1 MKVIPD
7 LIGDLNKT
15 ERTKPI
21 RSEATKRG
29 NVNYCICMNA
39 PAICT
44 DYIYIEIRDNIHN
57 MQVLKFGGTS
67 VANAENMS
75 KVVDIVTKAV
85 DRDRTILV
93 LSAISG
99 CTDALI
105 KIGTLASERDESYK
119 TLIDGLQ
126 TRHHDIIKAFL
137 PVEKQEDSIEV
148 CDSLFDSLRSIAQG
162 VYLLG
167 ELSPASLDAIQSF
180 GELWST
186 KIMATKLASIGIA
199 TKWVDSRQIVRTVAK
214 GDKNVTDVQKTY
226 SRVNEMVEDNN
237 VTQLFI
243 LPGFIAS
250 DRLGR
255 TTTLGRG
262 GSDYTASLLAV
273 GCKARIL
280 EIWTDVPG
288 MMTSNPKVVPTAR
301 TISNISYKA
310 ALELSHFGAKVI
322 YPPTIQPVVAEGI
335 PIYIKDT
342 FHPEAAGTLIEKH
355 PPRSKDKLIGISN
368 SDNIALLSLEGSG
381 MVGIPGFS
389 SRLFET
395 LSQNDINII
404 LITQASSVHTMCIA
418 VSEKDA
424 EKAREAADRCF
435 AYEISLGKLN
445 PLKVEKGYSIV
456 CLVGDDVLNQ
466 TGATGRMLAALG
478 RNSIPVRATAQGSSE
493 RNISAIIASE
503 DAEAAIRTIHNE
515 FFDRRSGKEIHL
527 FIAGYGTV
535 GKALVDIIAKNREK
549 IEKRTGRRLHVCG
562 LSNSRRFILDKN
574 GLSLDNIKDR
584 LAAGESSAD
593 EAYFTRLATLSL
605 ENSVFVDC
613 TASADIAFKYMN
625 LFKKGYS
632 VVACNKITFSLPY
645 VRYAAL
651 KEAAIEIGATLR
663 YETTVGAALPILE
676 SISRSVHSGDEILR
690 IEAVL
695 SGTLNYIFSNYAGG
709 EGGTFAEVVKKAQD
723 AGYTEPD
730 PRLDLSGRDVLRKLL
745 ILSREAGI
753 PLDEKDVEQTPI
765 LGPEFFEGDVE
776 EFYRKLAENEETF
789 AARYREAA
797 DKGLRQRFVAT
808 LVKDED
814 APLGYRACIGLEA
827 VAPEHPLFS
836 LSGTDNC
843 AIIRTDF
850 YPSPLVVQG
859 AGAGAYQTASGVLN
873 DIIV

>member
-1 MKVIPD
+1 
-7 LIGDLNKT
+7 
-15 ERTKPI
+15 
-21 RSEATKRG
+21 
-29 NVNYCICMNA
+29 
-39 PAICT
+39 
-44 DYIYIEIRDNIHN
+44 

-67 VANAENMS
+67 VANAEAIQ
-75 KVVDIVTKAV
+75 KVVEIVSGSV

-93 LSAISG
+93 VSAIRG
-99 CTDALI
+99 CTDSLI
-105 KIGTLASERDESYK
+105 HIGNLASQRDESYIEI
-119 TLIDGLQ
+119 IDDLQ
-126 TRHHDIIKAFL
+126 DKHHQIIRELL
-137 PVEKQEDSIEV
+137 PREKHDEACRT
-148 CDSLFDSLRSIAQG
+148 CDELFDSLRSIAQG

-167 ELSPASLDAIQSF
+167 ELSPTSLDAIQGF
-180 GELWST
+180 GELWSS
-186 KIMATKLASIGIA
+186 KIIATKLASVGIA
-199 TKWVDSRQIVRTVAK
+199 TKWVDSRKIIRTVSK
-214 GDKNVTDVQKTY
+214 GETNAVDIQKTY
-226 SRVNEMVEDNN
+226 SRVNEMIGNN
-237 VTQLFI
+237 PITQLFVM
-243 LPGFIAS
+243 PGFIAS
-250 DRLGR
+250 DKQGR

-262 GSDYTASLLAV
+262 GSDYSASLMAV
-273 GCKARIL
+273 GCKARAL

-322 YPPTIQPVVAEGI
+322 YPPTIQPVVTEGI
-335 PIYIKDT
+335 PIYVKNT
-342 FHPEAAGTLIEKH
+342 FEPQAHGTLIEKN
-355 PPRSKDKLIGISN
+355 PPRSKDAVIGISN

-445 PLKVEKGYSIV
+445 PLKVEKGFSIV

-466 TGATGRMLAALG
+466 SGATGRMLAALG
-478 RNSIPVRATAQGSSE
+478 SNSIQVRATAQGSSE
-493 RNISAIIASE
+493 KNISVIISSSDT
-503 DAEAAIRTIHNE
+503 DAALRTIHNE
-515 FFDRRSGKEIHL
+515 FFDRRSGKDIHL
-527 FIAGYGTV
+527 FIAGYGVV
-535 GKALVDIIAKNREK
+535 GKALVDIISKNREK

-562 LSNSRRFILDKN
+562 LSNSRRFILNKN
-574 GLSLDNIKDR
+574 GLSLENIAEQ
-584 LAAGESSAD
+584 LADGHSSAD
-593 EAYFTRLATLSL
+593 EAYFNKLATLTL

-625 LFKKGYS
+625 LFKRGYS

-645 VRYAAL
+645 KQYAAV

-695 SGTLNYIFSNYAGG
+695 SCTLNYIFSNYAGG
-709 EGGTFAEVVKKAQD
+709 NGGTFAEVVKRAQD

-745 ILSREAGI
+745 ILSREAGVGI
-753 PLDEKDVEQTPI
+753 DEKDVEISSI
-765 LGPEFFEGDVE
+765 LPDEFFEGDVNA
-776 EFYRKLAENEETF
+776 FYAKLAENEAMF
-789 AARYREAA
+789 AERYHEAA
-797 DKGLRQRFVAT
+797 SKGLRQRFVAS
-808 LVKDED
+808 LVKDSES
-814 APLGYRACIGLEA
+814 PYGYKAKIGLESIDA
-827 VAPEHPLFS
+827 SHPLYN
-836 LSGTDNC
+836 LCGTDN
-843 AIIRTDF
+843 AALIQTDF

-873 DIIV
+873 DIIM

>member
-1 MKVIPD
+1 
-7 LIGDLNKT
+7 
-15 ERTKPI
+15 
-21 RSEATKRG
+21 
-29 NVNYCICMNA
+29 
-39 PAICT
+39 
-44 DYIYIEIRDNIHN
+44 

-67 VANAENMS
+67 VANAEAIQQ
-75 KVVDIVTKAV
+75 VVEIVSRSV

-93 LSAISG
+93 VSAIRG

-105 KIGTLASERDESYK
+105 RIGNLASQRDEAYK
-119 TLIDGLQ
+119 EVIDSLQ
-126 TRHHDIIKAFL
+126 KQHHQIIKEVL
-137 PVEKQEDSIEV
+137 PVEKQEESRET
-148 CDSLFDSLRSIAQG
+148 CDSLFNSLRSIAQG
-162 VYLLG
+162 VFLLG
-167 ELSPASLDAIQSF
+167 ELSPTSLDAIQGF
-180 GELWST
+180 GEQWSSR
-186 KIMATKLASIGIA
+186 IIATKLASIGIA
-199 TKWVDSRQIVRTVAK
+199 TKWVDSRKIIRTVSK
-214 GDKNVTDVQKTY
+214 GEKNTVDVQKTY
-226 SRVNEMVEDNN
+226 SRINEMIESNPI
-237 VTQLFI
+237 TQLFVM
-243 LPGFIAS
+243 PGFIAS
-250 DRLGR
+250 DKQGR

-262 GSDYTASLLAV
+262 GSDYSASLMAV
-273 GCKARIL
+273 GCKARAL

-288 MMTSNPKVVPTAR
+288 MMTANPKVVPTAR

-322 YPPTIQPVVAEGI
+322 YPPTIQPVVTEGI
-335 PIYIKDT
+335 PIYVKNT
-342 FHPEAAGTLIEKH
+342 FDPQAYGTLIEKN
-355 PPRSKDKLIGISN
+355 PPRSKDSVIGISN

-445 PLKVEKGYSIV
+445 PLKVEKGFSIV

-466 TGATGRMLAALG
+466 SGATGRMLAALG
-478 RNSIPVRATAQGSSE
+478 NNSIPVRATAQGSSE
-493 RNISAIIASE
+493 KNISVIISSH
-503 DAEAAIRTIHNE
+503 DTEAALRTIHNE
-515 FFDRRSGKEIHL
+515 FFDKRSGKDIHL
-527 FIAGYGTV
+527 FIAGYGVV
-535 GKALVDIIAKNREK
+535 GKALVDIISKNREK

-574 GLSLDNIKDR
+574 GLPLENIAEQ
-584 LAAGESSAD
+584 LAEGHCSAD
-593 EAYFTRLATLSL
+593 EAYFNQLATLSM

-625 LFKKGYS
+625 LFKRGYS

-645 VRYAAL
+645 RQYAAV

-709 EGGTFAEVVKKAQD
+709 EGGTFAEVVKRAQD

-745 ILSREAGI
+745 ILSREAGVGI
-753 PLDEKDVEQTPI
+753 DETDVEISSI
-765 LGPEFFEGDVE
+765 LPEDFFEGDVE
-776 EFYRKLAENEETF
+776 AFYAKLAENEAMF
-789 AARYREAA
+789 AARYNEAA
-797 DKGLRQRFVAT
+797 SKGLRQRFVAS
-808 LVKDED
+808 LVKDNGS
-814 APLGYRACIGLEA
+814 PFGYKAKIGLECVDA
-827 VAPEHPLFS
+827 SHPLFS
-836 LSGTDNC
+836 LCGTDN
-843 AIIRTDF
+843 AALIQTDF

-873 DIIV
+873 DIIM

>member
-1 MKVIPD
+1 
-7 LIGDLNKT
+7 
-15 ERTKPI
+15 
-21 RSEATKRG
+21 
-29 NVNYCICMNA
+29 
-39 PAICT
+39 
-44 DYIYIEIRDNIHN
+44 
-57 MQVLKFGGTS
+57 MQVLKFGGSS

-75 KVVDIVTKAV
+75 KVVDIVANAV

-93 LSAISG
+93 ASAISG
-99 CTDALI
+99 CTDTLI
-105 KIGTLASERDESYK
+105 KIGTLASQRDEGYK
-119 TLIDGLQ
+119 GLIDELQ
-126 TRHHDIIKAFL
+126 EKHHVIIRDFL
-137 PVEKQEDSIEV
+137 PLEKQAESQEI
-148 CDSLFDSLRSIAQG
+148 CDALFDSLRSIAQG
-162 VYLLG
+162 VFLLG
-167 ELSPASLDAIQSF
+167 ELSPASLDAIQGF

-186 KIMATKLASIGIA
+186 KILATKLASIGIA
-199 TKWVDSRQIVRTVAK
+199 TKWIDSRNIIRTVAK
-214 GDKNVTDVQKTY
+214 GDKNIVDVQKTY
-226 SRVNEMVEDNN
+226 SRINEMVESNPI
-237 VTQLFI
+237 TQLFV

-250 DRLGR
+250 DKQGR

-262 GSDYTASLLAV
+262 GSDYTASLYAV
-273 GCKARIL
+273 GCKARVL
-280 EIWTDVPG
+280 EIWTDVSG

-335 PIYIKDT
+335 PIYVKNT
-342 FHPEAAGTLIEKH
+342 FDPQASGTLIEKN
-355 PPRSKDKLIGISN
+355 PPRSKDSVIGISN

-466 TGATGRMLAALG
+466 SGATGRMLAALG

-493 RNISAIIASE
+493 RNISVIISSA
-503 DAEAAIRTIHNE
+503 DADGAIRTIHNE
-515 FFDRRSGKEIHL
+515 FFDRKSGKDIHL
-527 FIAGYGTV
+527 FIAGYGVV
-535 GKALVDIIAKNREK
+535 GKALVDIIAKNRDK
-549 IEKRTGRRLHVCG
+549 IEARTGRRLHVCG

-574 GLSLDNIKDR
+574 GLPLDCIADL
-584 LAAGESSAD
+584 LAAGESAAD
-593 EAYFTRLATLSL
+593 EAYFTQLATLTL

-632 VVACNKITFSLPY
+632 VVACNKITFSAPY
-645 VRYAAL
+645 KHYAAL

-709 EGGTFAEVVKKAQD
+709 EGGTFAEVVKRAQD

-730 PRLDLSGRDVLRKLL
+730 PRLDLSGRDVLRKLI
-745 ILSREAGI
+745 ILSREAGV
-753 PLDEKDVEQTPI
+753 PLDEKDVEISPI
-765 LGPEFFEGDVE
+765 LGPEFFEGKVPV
-776 EFYRKLAENEETF
+776 FYQMLADNEAMF
-789 AARYREAA
+789 AARYHEAA
-797 DKGLRQRFVAT
+797 DKGLRQRFVAS
-808 LVKDED
+808 LVKAED
-814 APLGYRACIGLEA
+814 SPLGYKAKIGLEA
-827 VAPEHPLFS
+827 VAEEHPLFG
-836 LSGTDNC
+836 LCGTDNA
-843 AIIRTDF
+843 AIIKTDF
-850 YPSPLVVQG
+850 YPSPLVIQG

-873 DIIV
+873 DILL

>member
-1 MKVIPD
+1 
-7 LIGDLNKT
+7 
-15 ERTKPI
+15 
-21 RSEATKRG
+21 
-29 NVNYCICMNA
+29 
-39 PAICT
+39 
-44 DYIYIEIRDNIHN
+44 

-67 VANAENMS
+67 VANAEAIQ
-75 KVVDIVTKAV
+75 KVVEITSKSV

-93 LSAISG
+93 VSAIRG
-99 CTDALI
+99 CTDSLVR
-105 KIGTLASERDESYK
+105 IGNLASERDESYK
-119 TLIDGLQ
+119 DVIDDLQ
-126 TRHHDIIKAFL
+126 RQHHQIIKELL
-137 PVEKQEDSIEV
+137 PVEKHDESREV

-167 ELSPASLDAIQSF
+167 ELSPTSLDAIQGF
-180 GELWST
+180 GELWSS
-186 KIMATKLASIGIA
+186 KIIATKLASIGIA
-199 TKWVDSRQIVRTVAK
+199 TKWVDSRQIIRTICNNN
-214 GDKNVTDVQKTY
+214 KNVVDIQKTY
-226 SRVNEMVEDNN
+226 SRVNAMIENN
-237 VTQLFI
+237 PITQLFVM
-243 LPGFIAS
+243 PGFIAS
-250 DRLGR
+250 DKQGR

-262 GSDYTASLLAV
+262 GSDYSASLFAV
-273 GCKARIL
+273 GCRARAL

-335 PIYIKDT
+335 PIYVKNT
-342 FHPEAAGTLIEKH
+342 FDPQAYGTLIEKN
-355 PPRSKDKLIGISN
+355 PPRSKDSVIGISN

-395 LSQNDINII
+395 LSQNNINII

-445 PLKVEKGYSIV
+445 PLKVEKGFSIV

-466 TGATGRMLAALG
+466 SGSTGRMLAALG
-478 RNSIPVRATAQGSSE
+478 NNSIPVRATAQGSSE
-493 RNISAIIASE
+493 RNVSVIISSA
-503 DAEAAIRTIHNE
+503 DTDAAIRTIHNE
-515 FFDRRSGKEIHL
+515 FFDRRSGKDIHL
-527 FIAGYGTV
+527 FIAGYGVV

-562 LSNSRRFILDKN
+562 LANSRRFILDKN
-574 GLSLDNIKDR
+574 GLSLDNIAEQLNNGD
-584 LAAGESSAD
+584 SSAD
-593 EAYFTRLATLSL
+593 EAYFNQLATLTL

-632 VVACNKITFSLPY
+632 VVACNKITFSSPY
-645 VRYAAL
+645 KQYAAL

-676 SISRSVHSGDEILR
+676 SISRSVHSGDEIVR

-709 EGGTFAEVVKKAQD
+709 EGGTFAEVVKRAQD

-745 ILSREAGI
+745 ILSREAGVGI
-753 PLDEKDVEQTPI
+753 DEKDVEISSI
-765 LGPEFFEGDVE
+765 LPEDFFEGDVDA
-776 EFYRKLAENEETF
+776 FYAKLAENEAMF
-789 AARYREAA
+789 AARYNEAA
-797 DKGLRQRFVAT
+797 SKGLRQRFVAS
-808 LVKDED
+808 LVKDTESSF
-814 APLGYRACIGLEA
+814 GYRAKIGLECVDA
-827 VAPEHPLFS
+827 AHPLYS
-836 LSGTDNC
+836 LCGTDN
-843 AIIRTDF
+843 AALIQTDF

-873 DIIV
+873 DIIM

>member
-1 MKVIPD
+1 
-7 LIGDLNKT
+7 
-15 ERTKPI
+15 
-21 RSEATKRG
+21 
-29 NVNYCICMNA
+29 
-39 PAICT
+39 
-44 DYIYIEIRDNIHN
+44 
-57 MQVLKFGGTS
+57 MQVLKFGGSS
-67 VANAENMS
+67 VANAQNMS
-75 KVVDIVTKAV
+75 KVVDIVVNAV

-93 LSAISG
+93 SSAISG
-99 CTDALI
+99 CTDTLI
-105 KIGTLASERDESYK
+105 KIGTLASQRDESYK

-126 TRHHDIIKAFL
+126 KQHHDIINELL
-137 PVEKQEDSIEV
+137 PREKQQESLEV
-148 CDSLFDSLRSIAQG
+148 CDGLFDSLRSITQG

-186 KIMATKLASIGIA
+186 KILATKLASIGIA
-199 TKWVDSRQIVRTVAK
+199 TKWIDSRQIIRTVAK
-214 GDKNVTDVQKTY
+214 GDKNVVDIQKTY
-226 SRVNEMVEDNN
+226 YRVNEMVESNPI
-237 VTQLFI
+237 TQLFV

-250 DRLGR
+250 DKQGR

-262 GSDYTASLLAV
+262 GSDYTASLYAV
-273 GCKARIL
+273 GCKARVL

-335 PIYIKDT
+335 PIYVKNT
-342 FHPEAAGTLIEKH
+342 FTPEAHGTLIEKH

-424 EKAREAADRCF
+424 EKAREAADKCF

-445 PLKVEKGYSIV
+445 PLKVEKGFSIV

-493 RNISAIIASE
+493 RNISVIISSE
-503 DAEAAIRTIHNE
+503 DAEAAIKTIHNE
-515 FFDRRSGKEIHL
+515 FFDKRSGKDINL
-527 FIAGYGTV
+527 FIAGFGTV
-535 GKALVDIIAKNREK
+535 GRALVDIIAKNRDK
-549 IEKRTGRRLHVCG
+549 IAARTGRRLRICG
-562 LSNSRRFILDKN
+562 LSNSRRFIIDKN
-574 GLSLDNIKDR
+574 GLDLNDIKGQ
-584 LAAGESSAD
+584 LENGISAAD
-593 EAYFTRLATLSL
+593 EAYFTQLATLSL

-625 LFKKGYS
+625 LFKRGYS

-645 VRYAAL
+645 DQYAAL

-676 SISRSVHSGDEILR
+676 SISRSVHSGDEIVR

-709 EGGTFAEVVKKAQD
+709 EGGTFAEVVRRAQD

-745 ILSREAGI
+745 ILSREAGV
-753 PLDEKDVEQTPI
+753 PLDEKDVQVSPI
-765 LGPEFFEGDVE
+765 LGKEFFEGDVDS
-776 EFYRKLAENEETF
+776 FYAKLAENEAVF
-789 AARYREAA
+789 AARYNEAA
-797 DKGLRQRFVAT
+797 SKGLRQRFVAS
-808 LVKDED
+808 LVKDE
-814 APLGYRACIGLEA
+814 ASELGYKAKIGLEN
-827 VAPEHPLFS
+827 VDESHPLYN
-836 LSGTDNC
+836 LNGTDNC
-843 AIIRTDF
+843 AIIQTDF
-850 YPSPLVVQG
+850 YPSPLVIQG

-873 DIIV
+873 DIIM

>member
-1 MKVIPD
+1 
-7 LIGDLNKT
+7 
-15 ERTKPI
+15 
-21 RSEATKRG
+21 
-29 NVNYCICMNA
+29 
-39 PAICT
+39 
-44 DYIYIEIRDNIHN
+44 

-67 VANAENMS
+67 VANANSMS
-75 KVVDIVTKAV
+75 QVIDIVIKAV

-93 LSAISG
+93 VSAISG
-99 CTDALI
+99 CTDTLI
-105 KIGTLASERDESYK
+105 RIGNLASQRDESYK
-119 TLIDGLQ
+119 ELINGLQ
-126 TRHHDIIKAFL
+126 ERHHEIIRQLL
-137 PVEKQEDSIEV
+137 PVEKQDESKEV
-148 CDSLFDSLRSIAQG
+148 CDGLFDSLRSITQG

-186 KIMATKLASIGIA
+186 KILATKLASIGIA
-199 TKWVDSRQIVRTVAK
+199 TKWVDSRQIVRTIAK
-214 GDKNVTDVQKTY
+214 GDKNIVDIQKTY
-226 SRVNEMVEDNN
+226 YRVNEMVESNEI
-237 VTQLFI
+237 TQLFV
-243 LPGFIAS
+243 LPGFVAS
-250 DRLGR
+250 DKQGR

-262 GSDYTASLLAV
+262 GSDYTAALFAV

-335 PIYIKDT
+335 PIYVKNT
-342 FHPEAAGTLIEKH
+342 FDPVAHGTLIEKN
-355 PPRSKDKLIGISN
+355 PPRSKDKVIGISN

-424 EKAREAADRCF
+424 EKAKEAADRCF

-445 PLKVEKGYSIV
+445 PLKVEKGFSIV

-466 TGATGRMLAALG
+466 TGATGKMLAALG

-493 RNISAIIASE
+493 RNVSVIISSA
-503 DAEAAIRTIHNE
+503 DTDAAIRTIHNE
-515 FFDRRSGKEIHL
+515 FFDRRSGKDINL
-527 FIAGYGTV
+527 FIAGFGTV
-535 GKALVDIIAKNREK
+535 GKALVDIIAKNRDK
-549 IEKRTGRRLHVCG
+549 IAERTGRRLHVCG

-574 GLSLDNIKDR
+574 GLDLSNIKEQLDN
-584 LAAGESSAD
+584 GTSSAD
-593 EAYFTRLATLSL
+593 EAYFTQLATLSM

-645 VRYAAL
+645 KQYAAL

-709 EGGTFAEVVKKAQD
+709 EGGTFAEVVKRAQD

-745 ILSREAGI
+745 ILSREAGV
-753 PLDEKDVEQTPI
+753 PLDEKDVQISPV
-765 LGPEFFEGDVE
+765 LGDEFFEGDVE
-776 EFYRKLAENEETF
+776 AFYAKLAENEEVF
-789 AARYREAA
+789 AARYNEAA
-797 DKGLRQRFVAT
+797 SKGLRQRFVAS
-808 LVKDED
+808 LIKDD
-814 APLGYRACIGLEA
+814 SSPLGYRAKTGLEA
-827 VAPEHPLFS
+827 VSADHPLFT
-836 LSGTDNC
+836 LNGTDNC
-843 AIIRTDF
+843 AIIQTEF

-873 DIIV
+873 DIIM

>member
-1 MKVIPD
+1 
-7 LIGDLNKT
+7 
-15 ERTKPI
+15 
-21 RSEATKRG
+21 
-29 NVNYCICMNA
+29 
-39 PAICT
+39 
-44 DYIYIEIRDNIHN
+44 
-57 MQVLKFGGTS
+57 MQVLKFGGSS
-67 VANAENMS
+67 VANAQNMS
-75 KVVDIVTKAV
+75 KVVDIVINAV

-93 LSAISG
+93 TSAISG
-99 CTDALI
+99 CTDTLI

-119 TLIDGLQ
+119 TLIDDLQ
-126 TRHHDIIKAFL
+126 KKHHEIINELL
-137 PVEKQEDSIEV
+137 PREKQEESLEV
-148 CDSLFDSLRSIAQG
+148 CNSLFDSLRSITQG

-167 ELSPASLDAIQSF
+167 ELSPASLDAIQAF

-186 KIMATKLASIGIA
+186 KILATKLASIGIA
-199 TKWVDSRQIVRTVAK
+199 TKWIDSRQIIRTVAK
-214 GDKNVTDVQKTY
+214 GDKNVVDIQKTY
-226 SRVNEMVEDNN
+226 YRVNEMVESNRI
-237 VTQLFI
+237 TQLFV

-250 DRLGR
+250 DKQGR

-262 GSDYTASLLAV
+262 GSDYTASLYAV

-310 ALELSHFGAKVI
+310 AQELSHFGAKVI

-335 PIYIKDT
+335 PIYIKNT
-342 FHPEAAGTLIEKH
+342 FVPDASGTLIEKN

-445 PLKVEKGYSIV
+445 PLKVEKGFSIV

-493 RNISAIIASE
+493 RNISVIISSD

-515 FFDRRSGKEIHL
+515 FFDRRSGKDINL
-527 FIAGYGTV
+527 FIAGFGTV
-535 GKALVDIIAKNREK
+535 GRALVDIIAKNREK
-549 IEKRTGRRLHVCG
+549 IAARTGRRLRICG
-562 LSNSRRFILDKN
+562 LSNSRRFIIDKN
-574 GLSLDNIKDR
+574 GLDLKDIKTQLDNGIS
-584 LAAGESSAD
+584 AAD
-593 EAYFTRLATLSL
+593 EAYFTHLATLSL

-625 LFKKGYS
+625 LFKRGYS

-645 VRYAAL
+645 SQYAAL

-676 SISRSVHSGDEILR
+676 SISRSVHSGDEIIR

-709 EGGTFAEVVKKAQD
+709 EGGTFAEVVKRAQD

-745 ILSREAGI
+745 ILSREAGV
-753 PLDEKDVEQTPI
+753 PLDEQDVEISPI
-765 LGPEFFEGDVE
+765 LGDEFFEGDVDA
-776 EFYRKLAENEETF
+776 FYAKLAENEEMF
-789 AARYREAA
+789 AARYNEAA
-797 DKGLRQRFVAT
+797 SKGLRQRFVAS
-808 LVKDED
+808 LIKDENS
-814 APLGYRACIGLEA
+814 PLGYRAKTGLEA
-827 VAPEHPLFS
+827 VSAEHPLFS
-836 LSGTDNC
+836 LNGTDNC

>member
-1 MKVIPD
+1 
-7 LIGDLNKT
+7 
-15 ERTKPI
+15 
-21 RSEATKRG
+21 
-29 NVNYCICMNA
+29 
-39 PAICT
+39 
-44 DYIYIEIRDNIHN
+44 
-57 MQVLKFGGTS
+57 MQGLKFGGTS
-67 VANAENMS
+67 VANAEIIQ
-75 KVVDIVTKAV
+75 KVVEIVSGSV

-93 LSAISG
+93 VSAIRG
-99 CTDALI
+99 CTDSLI
-105 KIGTLASERDESYK
+105 HIGNLASQRDESYIEI
-119 TLIDGLQ
+119 IDDLQ
-126 TRHHDIIKAFL
+126 DKHHQIIRELL
-137 PVEKQEDSIEV
+137 PREKHDEACRT
-148 CDSLFDSLRSIAQG
+148 CDELFNSLRSIAQG

-167 ELSPASLDAIQSF
+167 ELSPTSLDAIQGF
-180 GELWST
+180 GELWSS
-186 KIMATKLASIGIA
+186 KIIATKLASVGIA
-199 TKWVDSRQIVRTVAK
+199 TKWVDSRKIIRTVSK
-214 GDKNVTDVQKTY
+214 GETNAVDIQKTY
-226 SRVNEMVEDNN
+226 SRVNEMIGNN
-237 VTQLFI
+237 PITQLFVM
-243 LPGFIAS
+243 PGFIAS
-250 DRLGR
+250 DKQGR

-262 GSDYTASLLAV
+262 GSDYSASLMAV
-273 GCKARIL
+273 GCKARAL

-322 YPPTIQPVVAEGI
+322 YPPTIQPVVTEGI
-335 PIYIKDT
+335 PIYVKNT
-342 FHPEAAGTLIEKH
+342 FEPQAHGTLIEKN
-355 PPRSKDKLIGISN
+355 PPRSKDAVIGISN

-445 PLKVEKGYSIV
+445 PLKVEKGFSIV

-466 TGATGRMLAALG
+466 SGATGRMLAALG
-478 RNSIPVRATAQGSSE
+478 SNSIQVRATAQGSSE
-493 RNISAIIASE
+493 KNISVIISSSDT
-503 DAEAAIRTIHNE
+503 DAALRTIHNE
-515 FFDRRSGKEIHL
+515 FFDRRSGKDIHL
-527 FIAGYGTV
+527 FIAGYGVV
-535 GKALVDIIAKNREK
+535 GKALVDIISKNREK

-562 LSNSRRFILDKN
+562 LSNSRRFILNKN
-574 GLSLDNIKDR
+574 GLSLENIAEQ
-584 LAAGESSAD
+584 LADGHSSAD
-593 EAYFTRLATLSL
+593 EAYFNKLATLTL

-625 LFKKGYS
+625 LFKRGYS

-645 VRYAAL
+645 KQYAAV

-709 EGGTFAEVVKKAQD
+709 NGGTFAEVVRRAQD

-745 ILSREAGI
+745 ILSREAGVGI
-753 PLDEKDVEQTPI
+753 DEKDVEISSI
-765 LGPEFFEGDVE
+765 LPDEFFEGDVNA
-776 EFYRKLAENEETF
+776 FYAKLAENEAMF
-789 AARYREAA
+789 AERYHEAA
-797 DKGLRQRFVAT
+797 SKGLRQRFVAS
-808 LVKDED
+808 LVKDSESSY
-814 APLGYRACIGLEA
+814 GYKAKIGLESVDA
-827 VAPEHPLFS
+827 SHPLYN
-836 LSGTDNC
+836 LCGTDN
-843 AIIRTDF
+843 AALIQTDF

-873 DIIV
+873 DIIM

>member
-1 MKVIPD
+1 
-7 LIGDLNKT
+7 
-15 ERTKPI
+15 
-21 RSEATKRG
+21 
-29 NVNYCICMNA
+29 
-39 PAICT
+39 
-44 DYIYIEIRDNIHN
+44 
-57 MQVLKFGGTS
+57 MQVLKFGGSS
-67 VANAENMS
+67 VADAQNMS
-75 KVVDIVTKAV
+75 KVVDIVIKAV

-93 LSAISG
+93 VSAISG
-99 CTDALI
+99 CTDTLI

-119 TLIDGLQ
+119 TLIDKLQ
-126 TRHHDIIKAFL
+126 QRHHDIINELL
-137 PVEKQEDSIEV
+137 PREKQNESLTV
-148 CDSLFDSLRSIAQG
+148 CDSLFDSLRSITQG
-162 VYLLG
+162 VFLLG
-167 ELSPASLDAIQSF
+167 ELSPASLNAIQSF

-186 KIMATKLASIGIA
+186 KILATKLASIGIS
-199 TKWVDSRQIVRTVAK
+199 TKWIDSRQIIRTVAK
-214 GDKNVTDVQKTY
+214 GDKNVVDVQKTY
-226 SRVNEMVEDNN
+226 YRVNEMVESNRI
-237 VTQLFI
+237 TQLFV

-250 DRLGR
+250 DKQGR

-262 GSDYTASLLAV
+262 GSDYTASLYAV
-273 GCKARIL
+273 GCKARVL

-288 MMTSNPKVVPTAR
+288 MMTSNPKIVPTAR

-310 ALELSHFGAKVI
+310 AQELSHFGAKVI

-335 PIYIKDT
+335 PIYVKNT
-342 FHPEAAGTLIEKH
+342 FAPESHGTLIEKH
-355 PPRSKDKLIGISN
+355 PPRSKDSVIGISN

-493 RNISAIIASE
+493 RNISVIISSD

-515 FFDRRSGKEIHL
+515 FFDRRSGKDINL
-527 FIAGYGTV
+527 FIAGFGTV
-535 GKALVDIIAKNREK
+535 GRALVDIIAKNREK
-549 IEKRTGRRLHVCG
+549 IAARTGRRLRICG
-562 LSNSRRFILDKN
+562 LSNSRRFIINKN
-574 GLSLDNIKDR
+574 GLNLNDIKAQLDN
-584 LAAGESSAD
+584 GESAAD
-593 EAYFTRLATLSL
+593 EAYFTQLASLSL

-625 LFKKGYS
+625 LFKRGYS

-645 VRYAAL
+645 VHYAAL

-676 SISRSVHSGDEILR
+676 SISRSVHSGDEIIR

-709 EGGTFAEVVKKAQD
+709 EGGTFAEVVRRAQD

-745 ILSREAGI
+745 ILSREAGV
-753 PLDEKDVEQTPI
+753 PLDEKDVQISPI
-765 LGPEFFEGDVE
+765 LGEEFFEGDVDA
-776 EFYRKLAENEETF
+776 FYAKLAENEEMF
-789 AARYREAA
+789 AARYNEAA
-797 DKGLRQRFVAT
+797 SKGLRQRFVAS
-808 LVKDED
+808 LIKDD
-814 APLGYRACIGLEA
+814 SSPLGYRAKIGLEA
-827 VAPEHPLFS
+827 VSADHPLFS
-836 LSGTDNC
+836 LNGTDNC
-843 AIIRTDF
+843 AIIQTDF

-873 DIIV
+873 DIIM

>member
-1 MKVIPD
+1 
-7 LIGDLNKT
+7 
-15 ERTKPI
+15 
-21 RSEATKRG
+21 
-29 NVNYCICMNA
+29 
-39 PAICT
+39 
-44 DYIYIEIRDNIHN
+44 

-67 VANAENMS
+67 VANAENMA

-93 LSAISG
+93 SSAISG
-99 CTDALI
+99 CTDTLI
-105 KIGTLASERDESYK
+105 KIGTLASQRDESYK
-119 TLIDGLQ
+119 GLIDQLQ
-126 TRHHDIIKAFL
+126 EKHHVIIRDFL
-137 PVEKQEDSIEV
+137 PLEKQTDSQEV

-162 VYLLG
+162 VFLLG
-167 ELSPASLDAIQSF
+167 ELSPASLDAIQGF

-186 KIMATKLASIGIA
+186 KILATKLASIGIS
-199 TKWVDSRQIVRTVAK
+199 TKWIDSRNIVRTIAK
-214 GDKNVTDVQKTY
+214 GDKNVVDVQKTY
-226 SRVNEMVEDNN
+226 SRINAMVDNN
-237 VTQLFI
+237 PVTQLFVV
-243 LPGFIAS
+243 PGFIAS
-250 DRLGR
+250 DKQGR
-255 TTTLGRG
+255 MTTLGRG
-262 GSDYTASLLAV
+262 GSDYTASLYAV
-273 GCKARIL
+273 GCKARVL

-335 PIYIKDT
+335 PIYIKNT
-342 FHPEAAGTLIEKH
+342 FDPEASGTLIEKH
-355 PPRSKDKLIGISN
+355 PPRSKDSVIGISN

-418 VSEKDA
+418 VAEKDA

-445 PLKVEKGYSIV
+445 PLKVEKGFSIV

-466 TGATGRMLAALG
+466 SGATGRMLAALG

-493 RNISAIIASE
+493 RNISVIISSSDADGAIK
-503 DAEAAIRTIHNE
+503 TIHNE
-515 FFDRRSGKEIHL
+515 FFDRRSGKDIHL
-527 FIAGYGTV
+527 FIAGYGVV
-535 GKALVDIIAKNREK
+535 GKALVDIIGKNREK
-549 IEKRTGRRLHVCG
+549 IEARTGRRLHVCG
-562 LSNSRRFILDKN
+562 LANSRRFILDKN
-574 GLSLDNIKDR
+574 GLSLDNIAEQ
-584 LAAGESSAD
+584 LAAGDNAAD
-593 EAYFTRLATLSL
+593 EAYFAQLATLSL

-625 LFKKGYS
+625 LFKRGYS
-632 VVACNKITFSLPY
+632 VVACNKITFSAPY
-645 VRYAAL
+645 KHYSAL

-676 SISRSVHSGDEILR
+676 SISRSVHSGDEIVR

-709 EGGTFAEVVKKAQD
+709 EGGTFAEVVKRAQD

-745 ILSREAGI
+745 ILSREAGVGI
-753 PLDEKDVEQTPI
+753 DEKDVEISP
-765 LGPEFFEGDVE
+765 LLPAEFFEGDVDA
-776 EFYRKLAENEETF
+776 FYAKLVENEAMF
-789 AARYREAA
+789 AERYAEAA
-797 DKGLRQRFVAT
+797 SKGLRQRFVAS
-808 LVKDED
+808 LVKDES
-814 APLGYRACIGLEA
+814 AAFGYKAKIGLEA
-827 VAPEHPLFS
+827 IDSTHPLYN
-836 LSGTDNC
+836 LCGTDN
-843 AIIRTDF
+843 AALIQTDF
-850 YPSPLVVQG
+850 YPSPLVIQG

-873 DIIV
+873 DIIM

>member
-1 MKVIPD
+1 
-7 LIGDLNKT
+7 
-15 ERTKPI
+15 
-21 RSEATKRG
+21 
-29 NVNYCICMNA
+29 
-39 PAICT
+39 
-44 DYIYIEIRDNIHN
+44 
-57 MQVLKFGGTS
+57 MQVLKFGGSS

-75 KVVDIVTKAV
+75 KVVDIVANAV

-93 LSAISG
+93 ASAISG
-99 CTDALI
+99 CTDTLI
-105 KIGTLASERDESYK
+105 KIGTLASQRDEGYK
-119 TLIDGLQ
+119 GLIDELQ
-126 TRHHDIIKAFL
+126 EKHHVIIRDFL
-137 PVEKQEDSIEV
+137 PLEKQAESQEI
-148 CDSLFDSLRSIAQG
+148 CDALFDSLRSIAQG
-162 VYLLG
+162 VFLLG
-167 ELSPASLDAIQSF
+167 ELSPASLDAIQGF

-186 KIMATKLASIGIA
+186 KILATKLASIGIA
-199 TKWVDSRQIVRTVAK
+199 TKWIDSRNIIRTVAK
-214 GDKNVTDVQKTY
+214 GDKNIVDVQKTY
-226 SRVNEMVEDNN
+226 SRINEMVENN
-237 VTQLFI
+237 PITQLFV

-250 DRLGR
+250 DKQGR

-262 GSDYTASLLAV
+262 GSDYTASLYAV
-273 GCKARIL
+273 GCKARVL
-280 EIWTDVPG
+280 EIWTDVSG

-335 PIYIKDT
+335 PIYVKNT
-342 FHPEAAGTLIEKH
+342 FDPQASGTLIEKN
-355 PPRSKDKLIGISN
+355 PPRSKDSVIGISN

-466 TGATGRMLAALG
+466 SGATGRMLAALG

-493 RNISAIIASE
+493 RNISVIISSA
-503 DAEAAIRTIHNE
+503 DADGAIRTIHNE
-515 FFDRRSGKEIHL
+515 FFDRKSGKDIHL
-527 FIAGYGTV
+527 FIAGYGVV
-535 GKALVDIIAKNREK
+535 GKALVDIIAKNRDK
-549 IEKRTGRRLHVCG
+549 IEARTGRRLHVCG

-574 GLSLDNIKDR
+574 GLPLDCIADL
-584 LAAGESSAD
+584 LAAGESAAD
-593 EAYFTRLATLSL
+593 EAYFTQLATLTL

-632 VVACNKITFSLPY
+632 VVACNKITFSAPY
-645 VRYAAL
+645 KHYAAL

-709 EGGTFAEVVKKAQD
+709 EGGTFAEVVKRAQD

-745 ILSREAGI
+745 ILSREAGVGI
-753 PLDEKDVEQTPI
+753 DEKDVEISALLPE
-765 LGPEFFEGDVE
+765 EFFEGDVDA
-776 EFYRKLAENEETF
+776 FYAKLAENEDMF
-789 AARYREAA
+789 AARYNEAA
-797 DKGLRQRFVAT
+797 SKGLRQRFVAA
-808 LVKDED
+808 LVKDAS
-814 APLGYRACIGLEA
+814 APFGYKAKIGLESIDST
-827 VAPEHPLFS
+827 HPLYN
-836 LSGTDNC
+836 LCGTDN
-843 AIIRTDF
+843 AALIQTDF
-850 YPSPLVVQG
+850 YPSPLVIQG

>member
-1 MKVIPD
+1 
-7 LIGDLNKT
+7 
-15 ERTKPI
+15 
-21 RSEATKRG
+21 
-29 NVNYCICMNA
+29 
-39 PAICT
+39 
-44 DYIYIEIRDNIHN
+44 
-57 MQVLKFGGTS
+57 MQVLKFGGSS
-67 VANAENMS
+67 VANADNMS

-93 LSAISG
+93 ASAISG
-99 CTDALI
+99 CTDTLI
-105 KIGTLASERDESYK
+105 RIGHLASQRDESYK
-119 TLIDGLQ
+119 ALVDDLQ
-126 TRHHDIIKAFL
+126 QKHHQIIRSFL
-137 PVEKQEDSIEV
+137 PQEKQAESKET
-148 CDSLFDSLRSIAQG
+148 CDALFDSLRSISQG
-162 VYLLG
+162 VFLLG
-167 ELSPASLDAIQSF
+167 ELSPASLDAIQGF

-186 KIMATKLASIGIA
+186 KILATKLASTGIA
-199 TKWVDSRQIVRTVAK
+199 TKWIDSRKIIRTIAK
-214 GDKNVTDVQKTY
+214 GDKNIVDARKTY
-226 SRVNEMVEDNN
+226 SCINEIVESNPI
-237 VTQLFI
+237 TQLFV

-250 DRLGR
+250 DKQGR

-262 GSDYTASLLAV
+262 GSDYTASLYAV
-273 GCKARIL
+273 GCKARVL

-288 MMTSNPKVVPTAR
+288 MMTSNPKIVPTAH

-335 PIYIKDT
+335 PIYVKNT
-342 FHPEAAGTLIEKH
+342 FDPEAFGTLIEKH
-355 PPRSKDKLIGISN
+355 PPRSKDSVIGISN

-435 AYEISLGKLN
+435 EYEISLGKLN
-445 PLKVEKGYSIV
+445 PLKVEKGYSVV
-456 CLVGDDVLNQ
+456 CLVGDDVLNHS
-466 TGATGRMLAALG
+466 GATGRMLAALG

-493 RNISAIIASE
+493 RNISVIVSSS
-503 DAEAAIRTIHNE
+503 DTDAAIRTIHNE
-515 FFDRRSGKEIHL
+515 FFDRRSGKDIHL
-527 FIAGYGTV
+527 FIAGYGIV
-535 GKALVDIIAKNREK
+535 GKALVDIIGKNRER

-574 GLSLDNIKDR
+574 GLSLDNIMEQLDN
-584 LAAGESSAD
+584 GTSSAD
-593 EAYFTRLATLSL
+593 EAYFTQLATLSL

-625 LFKKGYS
+625 LFKRGYS
-632 VVACNKITFSLPY
+632 VVACNKITFSSPY
-645 VRYAAL
+645 KQYAAL

-695 SGTLNYIFSNYAGG
+695 SGTLNYIFSNYDGG
-709 EGGTFAEVVKKAQD
+709 VSGTFAEVVRRAQE

-745 ILSREAGI
+745 ILSREAGVGI
-753 PLDEKDVEQTPI
+753 DEKDVEISALLPDD
-765 LGPEFFEGDVE
+765 FFNGDVE
-776 EFYRKLAENEETF
+776 SFYAKLAENEEMF
-789 AARYREAA
+789 AARYNEAA
-797 DKGLRQRFVAT
+797 SKGLRQRFIAS
-808 LVKDED
+808 LVKDGD
-814 APLGYRACIGLEA
+814 TPFGYKAKIGLEA
-827 VAPEHPLFS
+827 IDSTHPLYN
-836 LSGTDNC
+836 LCGTDN
-843 AIIRTDF
+843 AALIQTDF
-850 YPSPLVVQG
+850 YPSPLVIQG

>member
-1 MKVIPD
+1 
-7 LIGDLNKT
+7 
-15 ERTKPI
+15 
-21 RSEATKRG
+21 
-29 NVNYCICMNA
+29 
-39 PAICT
+39 
-44 DYIYIEIRDNIHN
+44 
-57 MQVLKFGGTS
+57 MQVLKFGGSS
-67 VANAENMS
+67 VSDAANMS
-75 KVVDIVTKAV
+75 KVTEIVINAV
-85 DRDRTILV
+85 ERDRTILV
-93 LSAISG
+93 VSAIKD
-99 CTDALI
+99 CTDTLI
-105 KIGTLASERDESYK
+105 RIGNLASERDEHYK
-119 TLIDGLQ
+119 ELINGLQ
-126 TRHHDIIKAFL
+126 IRHHEIIRELL
-137 PVEKQEDSIEV
+137 PVEKQEESLEI
-148 CDSLFDSLRSIAQG
+148 CDSLFDSLRSITQG

-186 KIMATKLASIGIA
+186 KILATKLASIGIA
-199 TKWVDSRQIVRTVAK
+199 TKWIDAREVVRTFAK
-214 GDKNVTDVQKTY
+214 GDKNVVDAQKTY
-226 SRVNEMVEDNN
+226 AKVNEMVEKNPI
-237 VTQLFI
+237 TQLFV
-243 LPGFIAS
+243 LPGFVAS
-250 DRLGR
+250 DKQGR

-322 YPPTIQPVVAEGI
+322 YPPTIQPVVTEGI
-335 PIYIKDT
+335 PIYVKNT
-342 FHPEAAGTLIEKH
+342 FTPEAQGTLIEKN
-355 PPRSKDKLIGISN
+355 PPRSKEKLIGISN

-424 EKAREAADRCF
+424 EKAKEAADKCF

-445 PLKVEKGYSIV
+445 PLKVEKGFSIV

-466 TGATGRMLAALG
+466 IGATGRMLAALG
-478 RNSIPVRATAQGSSE
+478 RNSISVRATAQGSSE
-493 RNISAIIASE
+493 RNVSVIISSS
-503 DAEAAIRTIHNE
+503 DAEGAIRTIHNE
-515 FFDRRSGKEIHL
+515 FFDKRSGKDINL

-535 GKALVDIIAKNREK
+535 GRALVDIIAKNREK
-549 IEKRTGRRLHVCG
+549 IAARTGRRLHVCG
-562 LSNSRRFILDKN
+562 LSNSRRFIIDKN
-574 GLSLDNIKDR
+574 GLELYNIQDQLNK
-584 LAAGESSAD
+584 GESSAD
-593 EAYFTRLATLSL
+593 EAYFTQLATLSL

-632 VVACNKITFSLPY
+632 VVACNKITFSSPY
-645 VRYAAL
+645 KQYAAL

-676 SISRSVHSGDEILR
+676 SISRSVHSGDEIIR

-709 EGGTFAEVVKKAQD
+709 EGGTFAEVVKRAQD

-730 PRLDLSGRDVLRKLL
+730 PRLDLSGRDVLRKLI
-745 ILSREAGI
+745 ILSREAGVGI
-753 PLDEKDVEQTPI
+753 DEKDVEISSI
-765 LGPEFFEGDVE
+765 LGDEFFEGDVDA
-776 EFYRKLAENEETF
+776 FYAKLAANEEMF
-789 AARYREAA
+789 AARYQEAA
-797 DKGLRQRFVAT
+797 SKGLRQRFIAS
-808 LVKDED
+808 LVKDESSSF
-814 APLGYRACIGLEA
+814 GYKAKIGLES
-827 VAPEHPLFS
+827 VSSDHPLYS
-836 LSGTDNC
+836 LCGTDN
-843 AIIRTDF
+843 AALIQTDF

>member
-1 MKVIPD
+1 
-7 LIGDLNKT
+7 
-15 ERTKPI
+15 
-21 RSEATKRG
+21 
-29 NVNYCICMNA
+29 
-39 PAICT
+39 
-44 DYIYIEIRDNIHN
+44 
-57 MQVLKFGGTS
+57 MQVLKFGGSS
-67 VANAENMS
+67 VANAENMM

-93 LSAISG
+93 SSAISG
-99 CTDALI
+99 CTDTLI
-105 KIGTLASERDESYK
+105 KIGTLAAERDESYK
-119 TLIDGLQ
+119 ALIDELQ
-126 TRHHDIIKAFL
+126 QKHHEIINSIL
-137 PVEKQEDSIEV
+137 PREKQMDSTQV
-148 CDSLFDSLRSIAQG
+148 CDTLFDSLRSIAQG

-167 ELSPASLDAIQSF
+167 ELSPASLDAIQGF

-186 KIMATKLASIGIA
+186 KILATKLASIGIA
-199 TKWVDSRQIVRTVAK
+199 TKWVDSRQIVRTVS
-214 GDKNVTDVQKTY
+214 KNGKNIVDTQKTY
-226 SRVNEMVEDNN
+226 YKINEVVENDP
-237 VTQLFI
+237 VTQLFV

-250 DRLGR
+250 DKQGR

-262 GSDYTASLLAV
+262 GSDYTAALYAV

-301 TISNISYKA
+301 TITNISYKA

-322 YPPTIQPVVAEGI
+322 YPPTIQPVVTEGI
-335 PIYIKDT
+335 PIYVKNT
-342 FHPEAAGTLIEKH
+342 FDPEAHGTLIEKN
-355 PPRSKDKLIGISN
+355 PPRSKGNLIGISN

-445 PLKVEKGYSIV
+445 PLKVEKGFSIV

-466 TGATGRMLAALG
+466 TGVTGRMLAALG

-493 RNISAIIASE
+493 RNVSVIISSK
-503 DAEAAIRTIHNE
+503 DAEGAIRTIHNE
-515 FFDRRSGKEIHL
+515 FFDRRSGKDINL
-527 FIAGYGTV
+527 FIAGYGVV
-535 GKALVDIIAKNREK
+535 GKALVDIISKNRDK

-562 LSNSRRFILDKN
+562 LANSRRFIIDKN
-574 GLSLDNIKDR
+574 GLDLSTIEEQ
-584 LAAGESSAD
+584 LANGVSSAD
-593 EAYFTRLATLSL
+593 EAYFTQLAGLSM

-613 TASADIAFKYMN
+613 TASADIAFKYMH

-632 VVACNKITFSLPY
+632 VVACNKITFSSPY
-645 VRYAAL
+645 EHYAAI

-676 SISRSVHSGDEILR
+676 SISRSVHSGDEIVR

-709 EGGTFAEVVKKAQD
+709 EGGTFAEVVKRAQD

-745 ILSREAGI
+745 ILSREAGVGI
-753 PLDEKDVEQTPI
+753 DEKDVEISTI
-765 LGPEFFEGDVE
+765 LPDDFFEGDVAS
-776 EFYRKLAENEETF
+776 FYAKLAENEEMF
-789 AARYREAA
+789 AARYHEAA
-797 DKGLRQRFVAT
+797 SKGLRQRFVAS
-808 LVKDED
+808 LVKDAD
-814 APLGYRACIGLEA
+814 SPFGYKAKIGLES
-827 VAPEHPLFS
+827 VDTDSPLHS
-836 LSGTDNC
+836 LCGTDN
-843 AIIRTDF
+843 AALIQTDF

-873 DIIV
+873 DIIM

>member
-1 MKVIPD
+1 
-7 LIGDLNKT
+7 
-15 ERTKPI
+15 
-21 RSEATKRG
+21 
-29 NVNYCICMNA
+29 
-39 PAICT
+39 
-44 DYIYIEIRDNIHN
+44 
-57 MQVLKFGGTS
+57 MQVLKFGGSS
-67 VANAENMS
+67 VANAQNMS
-75 KVVDIVTKAV
+75 KVVDIVINAV

-93 LSAISG
+93 TSAISG
-99 CTDALI
+99 CTDTLI

-119 TLIDGLQ
+119 TLIDDLQ
-126 TRHHDIIKAFL
+126 KKHHDIINELL
-137 PVEKQEDSIEV
+137 PREKQDESLEV
-148 CDSLFDSLRSIAQG
+148 CDNLFDSLRSITQG

-186 KIMATKLASIGIA
+186 KILATKLASIGIA
-199 TKWVDSRQIVRTVAK
+199 TKWIDSRQIIRTVAK
-214 GDKNVTDVQKTY
+214 GDKNVVDIQKTY
-226 SRVNEMVEDNN
+226 YRVNEMVESNGI
-237 VTQLFI
+237 TQLFV

-250 DRLGR
+250 DKQGR

-262 GSDYTASLLAV
+262 GSDYTASLYAV

-310 ALELSHFGAKVI
+310 AQELSHFGAKVI

-335 PIYIKDT
+335 PIYIKNT
-342 FHPEAAGTLIEKH
+342 FDPEASGTLIEKN

-445 PLKVEKGYSIV
+445 PLKVEKGFSIV

-493 RNISAIIASE
+493 RNISVIISSD

-515 FFDRRSGKEIHL
+515 FFDRRSGKDINL
-527 FIAGYGTV
+527 FIAGFGTV
-535 GKALVDIIAKNREK
+535 GRALVDIIAKNREK
-549 IEKRTGRRLHVCG
+549 IAARTGRRLRICG
-562 LSNSRRFILDKN
+562 LSNSRRFIIDKN
-574 GLSLDNIKDR
+574 GLDLNDIKTRLDNGIS
-584 LAAGESSAD
+584 AAD
-593 EAYFTRLATLSL
+593 EAYFTHLATLSL

-625 LFKKGYS
+625 LFKRGYS

-645 VRYAAL
+645 SQYASL

-676 SISRSVHSGDEILR
+676 SISRSVHSGDEIIR

-709 EGGTFAEVVKKAQD
+709 EGGTFAEVVKRAQD

-745 ILSREAGI
+745 ILSREAGV
-753 PLDEKDVEQTPI
+753 PLDEQNVEISPI
-765 LGPEFFEGDVE
+765 LGDEFFEGDVDA
-776 EFYRKLAENEETF
+776 FYAKLAENEEMF
-789 AARYREAA
+789 AARYNEAA
-797 DKGLRQRFVAT
+797 SKGLRQRFVAS
-808 LVKDED
+808 LIKDENS
-814 APLGYRACIGLEA
+814 PLGYRAKIGLEA
-827 VAPEHPLFS
+827 VSADHPLFN
-836 LSGTDNC
+836 LNGTDNC

>member
-1 MKVIPD
+1 
-7 LIGDLNKT
+7 
-15 ERTKPI
+15 
-21 RSEATKRG
+21 
-29 NVNYCICMNA
+29 
-39 PAICT
+39 
-44 DYIYIEIRDNIHN
+44 

-67 VANAENMS
+67 VANAEAIQ
-75 KVVDIVTKAV
+75 KVVEIVSGSV

-93 LSAISG
+93 VSAIRG
-99 CTDALI
+99 CTDSLI
-105 KIGTLASERDESYK
+105 HIGNLASQRDESYIEI
-119 TLIDGLQ
+119 IDDLQ
-126 TRHHDIIKAFL
+126 DKHHQIIRELL
-137 PVEKQEDSIEV
+137 PREKHDEACRT
-148 CDSLFDSLRSIAQG
+148 CDELFNSLRSIAQG

-167 ELSPASLDAIQSF
+167 ELSPTSLDAIQGF
-180 GELWST
+180 GELWSS
-186 KIMATKLASIGIA
+186 KIIATKLASVGIA
-199 TKWVDSRQIVRTVAK
+199 TKWVDSRKIIRTVSK
-214 GDKNVTDVQKTY
+214 GETNAVDIQKTY
-226 SRVNEMVEDNN
+226 SRVNEMIGNN
-237 VTQLFI
+237 PITQLFVM
-243 LPGFIAS
+243 PGFIAS
-250 DRLGR
+250 DKQGR

-262 GSDYTASLLAV
+262 GSDYSASLMAV
-273 GCKARIL
+273 GCKARAL

-322 YPPTIQPVVAEGI
+322 YPPTIQPVVTEGI
-335 PIYIKDT
+335 PIYVKNT
-342 FHPEAAGTLIEKH
+342 FEPQAHGTLIEKN
-355 PPRSKDKLIGISN
+355 PPRSKDAVIGISN

-445 PLKVEKGYSIV
+445 PLKVEKGFSIV

-466 TGATGRMLAALG
+466 SGATGRMLAALG
-478 RNSIPVRATAQGSSE
+478 SNSIQVRATAQGSSE
-493 RNISAIIASE
+493 KNISVIISSSDT
-503 DAEAAIRTIHNE
+503 DAALRTIHNE
-515 FFDRRSGKEIHL
+515 FFDRRSGKDIHL
-527 FIAGYGTV
+527 FIAGYGVV
-535 GKALVDIIAKNREK
+535 GKALVDIISKNREK

-562 LSNSRRFILDKN
+562 LSNSRRFILSKN
-574 GLSLDNIKDR
+574 GLSLENIAEQ
-584 LAAGESSAD
+584 LADGHSSAE
-593 EAYFTRLATLSL
+593 EAYFNKLATLTL

-625 LFKKGYS
+625 LFKRGYS

-645 VRYAAL
+645 KQYAAV

-709 EGGTFAEVVKKAQD
+709 NGGTFAEVVKRAQD

-745 ILSREAGI
+745 ILSREAGVGI
-753 PLDEKDVEQTPI
+753 DEKDVEISSI
-765 LGPEFFEGDVE
+765 LPDEFFEGDVNA
-776 EFYRKLAENEETF
+776 FYAKLAENEAMF
-789 AARYREAA
+789 AERYHEAA
-797 DKGLRQRFVAT
+797 SKGLRQRFVAS
-808 LVKDED
+808 LVKDSESSF
-814 APLGYRACIGLEA
+814 GYKAKIGLESVDA
-827 VAPEHPLFS
+827 SHPLYN
-836 LSGTDNC
+836 LCGTDN
-843 AIIRTDF
+843 AALIQTDF

-873 DIIV
+873 DIIM

>member
-1 MKVIPD
+1 
-7 LIGDLNKT
+7 
-15 ERTKPI
+15 
-21 RSEATKRG
+21 
-29 NVNYCICMNA
+29 
-39 PAICT
+39 
-44 DYIYIEIRDNIHN
+44 

-67 VANAENMS
+67 VANAEAIQQ
-75 KVVDIVTKAV
+75 VVEIVSRSV

-93 LSAISG
+93 VSAIRG

-105 KIGTLASERDESYK
+105 RIGNLASQRDEAYK
-119 TLIDGLQ
+119 EVIDSLQ
-126 TRHHDIIKAFL
+126 KQHHQIIKEVL
-137 PVEKQEDSIEV
+137 PVEKQEESRET

-162 VYLLG
+162 VFLLG
-167 ELSPASLDAIQSF
+167 ELSPTSLDAIQGF
-180 GELWST
+180 GEQWSSR
-186 KIMATKLASIGIA
+186 IIATKLASIGIA
-199 TKWVDSRQIVRTVAK
+199 TKWVDSRKIIRTVSK
-214 GDKNVTDVQKTY
+214 GEKNTVDVQKTY
-226 SRVNEMVEDNN
+226 FRTNEMIESNPI
-237 VTQLFI
+237 TQLFVM
-243 LPGFIAS
+243 PGFIAS
-250 DRLGR
+250 DKQGR

-262 GSDYTASLLAV
+262 GSDYSASLVAV
-273 GCKARIL
+273 GCKARAL

-288 MMTSNPKVVPTAR
+288 MMTANPKVVPTAR

-322 YPPTIQPVVAEGI
+322 YPPTIQPVVTEGI
-335 PIYIKDT
+335 PIYVKNT
-342 FHPEAAGTLIEKH
+342 FDPQAHGTLIEKN
-355 PPRSKDKLIGISN
+355 PPRSKDSVIGISN

-445 PLKVEKGYSIV
+445 PLKVEKGFSIV

-466 TGATGRMLAALG
+466 SGATGRMLAALG
-478 RNSIPVRATAQGSSE
+478 SNSIPVRATAQGSSE
-493 RNISAIIASE
+493 KNISVIISSQDT
-503 DAEAAIRTIHNE
+503 DAALRTIHNE
-515 FFDRRSGKEIHL
+515 FFDRRSGKDIHL
-527 FIAGYGTV
+527 FIAGYGVV
-535 GKALVDIIAKNREK
+535 GKALVDIISKNREK

-574 GLSLDNIKDR
+574 GLPLENIAEQ
-584 LAAGESSAD
+584 LAEGHCSAD
-593 EAYFTRLATLSL
+593 EAYFNQLATLSM

-625 LFKKGYS
+625 LFKRGYS

-645 VRYAAL
+645 RQYAAV

-709 EGGTFAEVVKKAQD
+709 EGGTFAEVVKRAQD

-745 ILSREAGI
+745 ILSREAGVGI
-753 PLDEKDVEQTPI
+753 DEKDVEISSI
-765 LGPEFFEGDVE
+765 LPEEFFEGDVDS
-776 EFYRKLAENEETF
+776 FYAKLAENEEMF
-789 AARYREAA
+789 AARYNEAA
-797 DKGLRQRFVAT
+797 SKGLRQRFVAS
-808 LVKDED
+808 LVKDNGS
-814 APLGYRACIGLEA
+814 PFGYKAKIGLECVDA
-827 VAPEHPLFS
+827 SHPLFS
-836 LSGTDNC
+836 LCGTDN
-843 AIIRTDF
+843 AALIQTDF

-873 DIIV
+873 DIIM

>member
-1 MKVIPD
+1 
-7 LIGDLNKT
+7 
-15 ERTKPI
+15 
-21 RSEATKRG
+21 
-29 NVNYCICMNA
+29 
-39 PAICT
+39 
-44 DYIYIEIRDNIHN
+44 

-67 VANAENMS
+67 VADATNMS

-93 LSAISG
+93 SSAISG
-99 CTDALI
+99 CTDTLI
-105 KIGTLASERDESYK
+105 RIGNLASERDEAYK
-119 TLIDGLQ
+119 GLIDGLQ
-126 TRHHDIIKAFL
+126 KKHHDIITEIL
-137 PVEKQEDSIEV
+137 PIEKQNDSLEV
-148 CDSLFDSLRSIAQG
+148 CDALFDSLRSIAQG
-162 VYLLG
+162 VFLLG

-186 KIMATKLASIGIA
+186 KILATKLATIGIA

-214 GDKNVTDVQKTY
+214 GDKNVVDVQKTY
-226 SRVNEMVEDNN
+226 YRVNEMVEINSI
-237 VTQLFI
+237 TQLFVV
-243 LPGFIAS
+243 PGFIAS
-250 DRLGR
+250 DKQGR

-262 GSDYTASLLAV
+262 GSDYTAALFAV

-335 PIYIKDT
+335 PIYVKNT
-342 FHPEAAGTLIEKH
+342 FDPEAHGTLIEKN

-445 PLKVEKGYSIV
+445 PLKVEKGFSIV

-493 RNISAIIASE
+493 RNISVIISSE
-503 DAEAAIRTIHNE
+503 DAEASIRTIHNE
-515 FFDRRSGKEIHL
+515 FFDKRSGKDINL
-527 FIAGYGTV
+527 FIAGYGVV

-549 IEKRTGRRLHVCG
+549 ITARTGRRLHVCG
-562 LSNSRRFILDKN
+562 LSNSRKFIINKHGLDLRDIQEQLNN
-574 GLSLDNIKDR
+574 GI
-584 LAAGESSAD
+584 SSAD
-593 EAYFTRLATLSL
+593 EAYFTQLAGLSL

-625 LFKKGYS
+625 LFKRGYS
-632 VVACNKITFSLPY
+632 VVACNKITFSSPY
-645 VRYAAL
+645 KQYAAL

-676 SISRSVHSGDEILR
+676 SISRSVHSGDEIIR

-709 EGGTFAEVVKKAQD
+709 EGGTFAEVVKRAQD

-745 ILSREAGI
+745 ILSREAGVGI
-753 PLDEKDVEQTPI
+753 DEKDVDISPI
-765 LGPEFFEGDVE
+765 LPAEFFEGDVDA
-776 EFYRKLAENEETF
+776 FYAKLAENEDMF
-789 AARYREAA
+789 AARYNEAA
-797 DKGLRQRFVAT
+797 SKGLRQRFIAS
-808 LVKDED
+808 LVKDE
-814 APLGYRACIGLEA
+814 ASPFGYRAKIGLESISA
-827 VAPEHPLFS
+827 EHPLYN
-836 LSGTDNC
+836 LCGTDN
-843 AIIRTDF
+843 AALIQTDF
-850 YPSPLVVQG
+850 YPSPLVIQG

-873 DIIV
+873 DIIM

>member
-1 MKVIPD
+1 
-7 LIGDLNKT
+7 
-15 ERTKPI
+15 
-21 RSEATKRG
+21 
-29 NVNYCICMNA
+29 
-39 PAICT
+39 
-44 DYIYIEIRDNIHN
+44 
-57 MQVLKFGGTS
+57 MQVLKFGGSS
-67 VANAENMS
+67 VANAQNMS
-75 KVVDIVTKAV
+75 KVVDIVIKAV

-93 LSAISG
+93 ASAISG
-99 CTDALI
+99 CTDTLI
-105 KIGTLASERDESYK
+105 RIGTLASERDESYK
-119 TLIDGLQ
+119 TLIDELQ
-126 TRHHDIIKAFL
+126 QKHHDIINELL
-137 PVEKQEDSIEV
+137 PREKQVESLEV
-148 CDSLFDSLRSIAQG
+148 CDSLFDSLRSITQG

-186 KIMATKLASIGIA
+186 KILATKIASIGIA
-199 TKWVDSRQIVRTVAK
+199 TKWIDSRSIIRTIAK
-214 GDKNVTDVQKTY
+214 GDKNVVDVQKTY
-226 SRVNEMVEDNN
+226 YRINEVVENDP
-237 VTQLFI
+237 VTQLFV

-250 DRLGR
+250 DKQGR

-262 GSDYTASLLAV
+262 GSDYTASLYAV

-310 ALELSHFGAKVI
+310 AQELSHFGAKVI

-335 PIYIKDT
+335 PIYVKNT
-342 FHPEAAGTLIEKH
+342 FDPAAYGTLIEKN

-445 PLKVEKGYSIV
+445 PLKVEKGFSIV

-493 RNISAIIASE
+493 RNISVIISSD

-515 FFDRRSGKEIHL
+515 FFDRRSGKDINL
-527 FIAGYGTV
+527 FIAGFGTV
-535 GKALVDIIAKNREK
+535 GRALVDIIAKNRDK
-549 IEKRTGRRLHVCG
+549 IAERTGRRLHVCG
-562 LSNSRRFILDKN
+562 LSNSRRFIIDKHGLDLTNIKEQ
-574 GLSLDNIKDR
+574 LDNGIS
-584 LAAGESSAD
+584 AAD
-593 EAYFTRLATLSL
+593 EAYFSNLATLSL
-605 ENSVFVDC
+605 ETSVFVDC

-645 VRYAAL
+645 KQYAAL

-676 SISRSVHSGDEILR
+676 SISRSVHSGDEIIR

-709 EGGTFAEVVKKAQD
+709 EGGTFAEVVKRAQD

-745 ILSREAGI
+745 ILSREAGV
-753 PLDEKDVEQTPI
+753 PLDEKDVQVSPI
-765 LGPEFFEGDVE
+765 LGEEFFEGDVDA
-776 EFYRKLAENEETF
+776 FYSKLAENEEVF
-789 AARYREAA
+789 AARYNEAA
-797 DKGLRQRFVAT
+797 SKGLRQRFVAS

-814 APLGYRACIGLEA
+814 SDLGYRAKIGLEN
-827 VAPEHPLFS
+827 VDESHPLFT

-843 AIIRTDF
+843 AIIQTDF

-873 DIIV
+873 DIIM

>member
-1 MKVIPD
+1 
-7 LIGDLNKT
+7 
-15 ERTKPI
+15 
-21 RSEATKRG
+21 
-29 NVNYCICMNA
+29 
-39 PAICT
+39 
-44 DYIYIEIRDNIHN
+44 

-67 VANAENMS
+67 VANAEAIQ
-75 KVVDIVTKAV
+75 KVVEIVSGSV

-93 LSAISG
+93 VSAIRG

-105 KIGTLASERDESYK
+105 HIGNLASQRDESYIEI
-119 TLIDGLQ
+119 IDDLQ
-126 TRHHDIIKAFL
+126 DKHHQIIRELL
-137 PVEKQEDSIEV
+137 PREKHDEACRT
-148 CDSLFDSLRSIAQG
+148 CDELFDSLRSIAQG

-167 ELSPASLDAIQSF
+167 ELSPTSLDAIQGF
-180 GELWST
+180 GELWSS
-186 KIMATKLASIGIA
+186 KIIATKLASVGIA
-199 TKWVDSRQIVRTVAK
+199 TKWVDSRKIIRTVSK
-214 GDKNVTDVQKTY
+214 GETNAVDIQKTY
-226 SRVNEMVEDNN
+226 SRVNEMIGNN
-237 VTQLFI
+237 PITQLFVM
-243 LPGFIAS
+243 PGFIAS
-250 DRLGR
+250 DKQGR

-262 GSDYTASLLAV
+262 GSDYSASLMAV
-273 GCKARIL
+273 GCKARAL

-322 YPPTIQPVVAEGI
+322 YPPTIQPVVTEGI
-335 PIYIKDT
+335 PIYVKNT
-342 FHPEAAGTLIEKH
+342 FEPQAHGTLIEKN
-355 PPRSKDKLIGISN
+355 PPRSKDAVIGISN

-445 PLKVEKGYSIV
+445 PLKVEKGFSIV

-466 TGATGRMLAALG
+466 SGATGRMLAALG
-478 RNSIPVRATAQGSSE
+478 SNSIQVRATAQGSSE
-493 RNISAIIASE
+493 KNISVIISSSDT
-503 DAEAAIRTIHNE
+503 DAALRTIHNE
-515 FFDRRSGKEIHL
+515 FFDRRSGKDIHL
-527 FIAGYGTV
+527 FIAGYGVV
-535 GKALVDIIAKNREK
+535 GKALVDIISKNREK

-562 LSNSRRFILDKN
+562 LSNSRRFILNKN
-574 GLSLDNIKDR
+574 GLSLENIAEQ
-584 LAAGESSAD
+584 LADGHSSAD
-593 EAYFTRLATLSL
+593 EAYFNKLATLTL

-625 LFKKGYS
+625 LFKRGYS

-645 VRYAAL
+645 KQYAAV

-709 EGGTFAEVVKKAQD
+709 NGGTFAEVVKRAQD

-745 ILSREAGI
+745 ILSREAGVGI
-753 PLDEKDVEQTPI
+753 DEKDVEISSI
-765 LGPEFFEGDVE
+765 LPDEFFEGDVNA
-776 EFYRKLAENEETF
+776 FYAKLAENEAMF
-789 AARYREAA
+789 AERYNEAA
-797 DKGLRQRFVAT
+797 SKGLRQRFVAS
-808 LVKDED
+808 LVKDSESSF
-814 APLGYRACIGLEA
+814 GYKAKIGLESVDA
-827 VAPEHPLFS
+827 SHPLYN
-836 LSGTDNC
+836 LCGTDN
-843 AIIRTDF
+843 AALIQTDF

-873 DIIV
+873 DIIM

>member
-1 MKVIPD
+1 
-7 LIGDLNKT
+7 
-15 ERTKPI
+15 
-21 RSEATKRG
+21 
-29 NVNYCICMNA
+29 
-39 PAICT
+39 
-44 DYIYIEIRDNIHN
+44 
-57 MQVLKFGGTS
+57 MQVLKFGGSS
-67 VANAENMS
+67 VANAENMA
-75 KVVDIVTKAV
+75 KVVDIVANAV

-93 LSAISG
+93 SSAISG
-99 CTDALI
+99 CTDTLI
-105 KIGTLASERDESYK
+105 KIGTLASQRDESYMA
-119 TLIDGLQ
+119 LIDQLQ
-126 TRHHDIIKAFL
+126 EKHHVIIRDFL
-137 PVEKQEDSIEV
+137 PLEKQAESQEV

-162 VYLLG
+162 VFLLG
-167 ELSPASLDAIQSF
+167 ELSPASLDAIQGF

-186 KIMATKLASIGIA
+186 KILATKLASIGIS
-199 TKWVDSRQIVRTVAK
+199 TKWIDSRKIIRTVAK
-214 GDKNVTDVQKTY
+214 GDKNIVDVQKTY
-226 SRVNEMVEDNN
+226 SRVNEMVENN
-237 VTQLFI
+237 PITQLFV

-250 DRLGR
+250 DKQGR

-262 GSDYTASLLAV
+262 GSDYTAALYAV
-273 GCKARIL
+273 GCKARVL

-335 PIYIKDT
+335 PIYIKNT
-342 FHPEAAGTLIEKH
+342 FDPQASGTLIEKH
-355 PPRSKDKLIGISN
+355 PPRSKDSVIGISN

-395 LSQNDINII
+395 FSQNDINII

-418 VSEKDA
+418 VAEKDA

-466 TGATGRMLAALG
+466 SGATGKMLAALG

-493 RNISAIIASE
+493 RNISVIISSS
-503 DAEAAIRTIHNE
+503 DADAAIRTIHNE
-515 FFDRRSGKEIHL
+515 FFDRRSGKDIHL
-527 FIAGYGTV
+527 FIAGYGVV
-535 GKALVDIIAKNREK
+535 GKALVDIIGKNREK
-549 IEKRTGRRLHVCG
+549 IEARTGRRLHVCG
-562 LSNSRRFILDKN
+562 LANSRRFILDKN
-574 GLSLDNIKDR
+574 GLSLDNIAEQ
-584 LAAGESSAD
+584 LATGENAAD
-593 EAYFTRLATLSL
+593 EAYFTQLATLTL

-625 LFKKGYS
+625 LFKRGYS
-632 VVACNKITFSLPY
+632 VVACNKITFSAPY
-645 VRYAAL
+645 KHYAAL

-676 SISRSVHSGDEILR
+676 SISRSVHSGDEIVR

-709 EGGTFAEVVKKAQD
+709 EGGTFAEVVKRAQD

-745 ILSREAGI
+745 ILSREAGVGI
-753 PLDEKDVEQTPI
+753 DEKDVEISP
-765 LGPEFFEGDVE
+765 LLPAEFFEGDVDS
-776 EFYRKLAENEETF
+776 FYAKLAENEAMF
-789 AARYREAA
+789 ATRYAEAA
-797 DKGLRQRFVAT
+797 SKGLRQRFVAS
-808 LVKDED
+808 LVKDAE
-814 APLGYRACIGLEA
+814 APFGYKAKIGLESIDST
-827 VAPEHPLFS
+827 HPLFN
-836 LSGTDNC
+836 LCGTDN
-843 AIIRTDF
+843 AALIQTDF
-850 YPSPLVVQG
+850 YPSPLVIQG

-873 DIIV
+873 DIIM

>member
-1 MKVIPD
+1 
-7 LIGDLNKT
+7 
-15 ERTKPI
+15 
-21 RSEATKRG
+21 
-29 NVNYCICMNA
+29 
-39 PAICT
+39 
-44 DYIYIEIRDNIHN
+44 
-57 MQVLKFGGTS
+57 MQVLKFGGSS
-67 VANAENMS
+67 VANAQNMS
-75 KVVDIVTKAV
+75 KVVDIVINAV

-93 LSAISG
+93 TSAISG
-99 CTDALI
+99 CTDTLI

-119 TLIDGLQ
+119 TLIDDLQ
-126 TRHHDIIKAFL
+126 KKHHDIINELL
-137 PVEKQEDSIEV
+137 PREKQDESLEV
-148 CDSLFDSLRSIAQG
+148 CDNLFDSLRSITQG

-186 KIMATKLASIGIA
+186 KILATKLASIGIA
-199 TKWVDSRQIVRTVAK
+199 TKWIDSRQIIRTVAK
-214 GDKNVTDVQKTY
+214 GDKNVVDIQKTY
-226 SRVNEMVEDNN
+226 YRVNEMVESNGI
-237 VTQLFI
+237 TQLFV

-250 DRLGR
+250 DKQGR

-262 GSDYTASLLAV
+262 GSDYTASLYAV

-310 ALELSHFGAKVI
+310 AQELSHFGAKVI

-335 PIYIKDT
+335 PIYIKNT
-342 FHPEAAGTLIEKH
+342 FDPEASGTLIEKN

-445 PLKVEKGYSIV
+445 PLKVEKGFSIV

-493 RNISAIIASE
+493 RNISVIISSD

-515 FFDRRSGKEIHL
+515 FFDRRSGKDINL
-527 FIAGYGTV
+527 FIAGFGTV
-535 GKALVDIIAKNREK
+535 GRALVDIIAKNREK
-549 IEKRTGRRLHVCG
+549 IAARTGRRLRICG
-562 LSNSRRFILDKN
+562 LSNSRRFIIDKN
-574 GLSLDNIKDR
+574 GLDLNDIKTQLDNGIS
-584 LAAGESSAD
+584 AAD
-593 EAYFTRLATLSL
+593 EAYFTHLATLSL

-625 LFKKGYS
+625 LFKRGYS

-645 VRYAAL
+645 SQYASL

-676 SISRSVHSGDEILR
+676 SISRSVHSGDEIIR

-709 EGGTFAEVVKKAQD
+709 EGGTFAEVVKRAQD

-745 ILSREAGI
+745 ILSREAGV
-753 PLDEKDVEQTPI
+753 PLDEQNVEISPI
-765 LGPEFFEGDVE
+765 LGDEFFEGDVDA
-776 EFYRKLAENEETF
+776 FYAKLAENEEMF
-789 AARYREAA
+789 AARYNEAA
-797 DKGLRQRFVAT
+797 SKGLRQRFVAS
-808 LVKDED
+808 LIKDED
-814 APLGYRACIGLEA
+814 SPLGYRAKIGLEA
-827 VAPEHPLFS
+827 VSADHPLFN
-836 LSGTDNC
+836 LNGTDNC

>member
-1 MKVIPD
+1 
-7 LIGDLNKT
+7 
-15 ERTKPI
+15 
-21 RSEATKRG
+21 
-29 NVNYCICMNA
+29 
-39 PAICT
+39 
-44 DYIYIEIRDNIHN
+44 

-67 VANAENMS
+67 VANANSMS
-75 KVVDIVTKAV
+75 QVIDIVIKAV

-93 LSAISG
+93 VSAISG
-99 CTDALI
+99 CTDTLI
-105 KIGTLASERDESYK
+105 RIGNLASQRDESYK
-119 TLIDGLQ
+119 ELINGLQ
-126 TRHHDIIKAFL
+126 ERHHEIIRQLL
-137 PVEKQEDSIEV
+137 PVEKQDESKEV
-148 CDSLFDSLRSIAQG
+148 CDGLFDSLRSITQG

-186 KIMATKLASIGIA
+186 KILATKLASIGIA
-199 TKWVDSRQIVRTVAK
+199 TKWVDSRQIVRTIAK
-214 GDKNVTDVQKTY
+214 GDRNIVDIQKTY
-226 SRVNEMVEDNN
+226 YRVNEMVESNEI
-237 VTQLFI
+237 TQLFV
-243 LPGFIAS
+243 LPGFVAS
-250 DRLGR
+250 DKQGR

-262 GSDYTASLLAV
+262 GSDYTAALFAV

-335 PIYIKDT
+335 PIYVKNT
-342 FHPEAAGTLIEKH
+342 FDPVAHGTLIEKN
-355 PPRSKDKLIGISN
+355 PPRSKDKVIGISN

-404 LITQASSVHTMCIA
+404 LITQASSVHTLCIA

-424 EKAREAADRCF
+424 EKAKEAADRCF

-445 PLKVEKGYSIV
+445 PLKVEKGFSIV

-466 TGATGRMLAALG
+466 TGATGKMLAALG

-493 RNISAIIASE
+493 RNVSVIISSA
-503 DAEAAIRTIHNE
+503 DTDAAIRTIHNE
-515 FFDRRSGKEIHL
+515 FFDRRSGKDINL
-527 FIAGYGTV
+527 FIAGFGTV
-535 GKALVDIIAKNREK
+535 GKALVDIIAKNRDK
-549 IEKRTGRRLHVCG
+549 IAERTGRRLHVCG

-574 GLSLDNIKDR
+574 GLDLSNIKEQLDN
-584 LAAGESSAD
+584 GTSSAD
-593 EAYFTRLATLSL
+593 EAYFTQLATLSM

-645 VRYAAL
+645 KQYAAL

-709 EGGTFAEVVKKAQD
+709 EGGTFAEVVKRAQD

-745 ILSREAGI
+745 ILSREAGV
-753 PLDEKDVEQTPI
+753 PLDEKDVQISPI
-765 LGPEFFEGDVE
+765 LGDEFFEGDVE
-776 EFYRKLAENEETF
+776 AFYAKLAENEEVF
-789 AARYREAA
+789 AARYNEAA
-797 DKGLRQRFVAT
+797 SKGLRQRFVAS
-808 LVKDED
+808 LIKDD
-814 APLGYRACIGLEA
+814 SSPLGYRAKTGLEA
-827 VAPEHPLFS
+827 VSADHPLFT
-836 LSGTDNC
+836 LNGTDNC
-843 AIIRTDF
+843 AIIQTEF

-873 DIIV
+873 DIIM

>member
-1 MKVIPD
+1 
-7 LIGDLNKT
+7 
-15 ERTKPI
+15 
-21 RSEATKRG
+21 
-29 NVNYCICMNA
+29 
-39 PAICT
+39 
-44 DYIYIEIRDNIHN
+44 
-57 MQVLKFGGTS
+57 MQVLKFGGSS
-67 VANAENMS
+67 VADAAIMS
-75 KVVDIVTKAV
+75 QVVDIVTKAV

-93 LSAISG
+93 ISAIKG
-99 CTDALI
+99 CTDTLI
-105 KIGTLASERDESYK
+105 RIGNLASQRDESYK
-119 TLIDGLQ
+119 DLINELQ
-126 TRHHDIIKAFL
+126 QKHHEIISSLL
-137 PVEKQEDSIEV
+137 PREKQEESTEV

-180 GELWST
+180 GELWSS
-186 KIMATKLASIGIA
+186 KIIATKLASIGLA
-199 TKWVDSRQIVRTVAK
+199 TKWIDSRQIIRTVAK
-214 GDKNVTDVQKTY
+214 GDKNTVDIQKTY
-226 SRVNEMVEDNN
+226 YRVNEMVENN
-237 VTQLFI
+237 NITQLFV

-250 DRLGR
+250 DKQGR

-322 YPPTIQPVVAEGI
+322 YPPTIQPVVTEGV
-335 PIYIKDT
+335 PIYVKNT
-342 FHPEAAGTLIEKH
+342 FDPETHGTLIEKN
-355 PPRSKDKLIGISN
+355 PPRSKDKVIGISN

-466 TGATGRMLAALG
+466 AGATGRMLAALG

-493 RNISAIIASE
+493 RNISAIISSS

-515 FFDRRSGKEIHL
+515 FFDKRSGKDINL

-535 GKALVDIIAKNREK
+535 GRALVDIIAKNREK
-549 IEKRTGRRLHVCG
+549 IAARTGRRLHVCG
-562 LSNSRRFILDKN
+562 LSNSRRFIIDKN
-574 GLSLDNIKDR
+574 GLR
-584 LAAGESSAD
+584 LSDIQAQLNNGESSAD
-593 EAYFTRLATLSL
+593 EAYFTQLATLSL

-632 VVACNKITFSLPY
+632 VVACNKITFSSPFKQ
-645 VRYAAL
+645 YAAL

-676 SISRSVHSGDEILR
+676 SISRSVHSGDEIIR

-709 EGGTFAEVVKKAQD
+709 EGGTFAEVVRRAQD

-730 PRLDLSGRDVLRKLL
+730 PRLDLSGRDVLRKLI
-745 ILSREAGI
+745 ILSREAGVGI
-753 PLDEKDVEQTPI
+753 DEKDVEISPI
-765 LGPEFFEGDVE
+765 LGDEFFEGDVE
-776 EFYRKLAENEETF
+776 AFYKKLAENEEMF
-789 AARYREAA
+789 ATRYAEAA
-797 DKGLRQRFVAT
+797 SKGLRQRFIAS
-808 LVKDED
+808 LVKDEQ
-814 APLGYRACIGLEA
+814 APFGYRAKIGLES
-827 VAPEHPLFS
+827 VSSEHPLFN
-836 LSGTDNC
+836 LCGTDN
-843 AIIRTDF
+843 AALIQTDF

-873 DIIV
+873 DIIM

>member
-1 MKVIPD
+1 
-7 LIGDLNKT
+7 
-15 ERTKPI
+15 
-21 RSEATKRG
+21 
-29 NVNYCICMNA
+29 
-39 PAICT
+39 
-44 DYIYIEIRDNIHN
+44 
-57 MQVLKFGGTS
+57 MQVLKFGGSS
-67 VANAENMS
+67 VADAHTMS
-75 KVVDIVTKAV
+75 QVVDIVTKAV

-93 LSAISG
+93 ASAISG
-99 CTDALI
+99 CTDTLI
-105 KIGTLASERDESYK
+105 QIGHLAAERDEKYK
-119 TLIDGLQ
+119 ELISSLQ
-126 TRHHDIIKAFL
+126 HRHHEIIRELL
-137 PVEKQEDSIEV
+137 PMEKQTDSLEV
-148 CDSLFDSLRSIAQG
+148 CDTIFESLKSIAQG
-162 VYLLG
+162 VCLLG
-167 ELSPASLDAIQSF
+167 ELSPASLEAIQSF

-186 KIMATKLASIGIA
+186 KILATKLASIGIA
-199 TKWVDSRQIVRTVAK
+199 TKWIDSRQIVRTIAK
-214 GDKNVTDVQKTY
+214 GDKNIVDVQKTY
-226 SRVNEMVEDNN
+226 SRVNEMVENN
-237 VTQLFI
+237 PITQLFV

-250 DRLGR
+250 DKHGR

-262 GSDYTASLLAV
+262 GSDYTASLYAV

-280 EIWTDVPG
+280 EIWTDVSG

-335 PIYIKDT
+335 PIYVKNT
-342 FHPEAAGTLIEKH
+342 FAPEEPGTLIEKN
-355 PPRSKDKLIGISN
+355 PPRSKDQLIGISN

-424 EKAREAADRCF
+424 EKAKEAADRCF

-445 PLKVEKGYSIV
+445 PLKVEKGFSIV

-478 RNSIPVRATAQGSSE
+478 RNSIPIRATAQGSSE
-493 RNISAIIASE
+493 RNISVIISS
-503 DAEAAIRTIHNE
+503 DDTDQAIRTIHNE
-515 FFDRRSGKEIHL
+515 FFDRRSGKDIHL

-535 GKALVDIIAKNREK
+535 GRALVDIIAKNREK
-549 IEKRTGRRLHVCG
+549 IAARTGRRLHVCG
-562 LSNSRRFILDKN
+562 LSNSRRFIVDKHGLKLTDIKARLEN
-574 GLSLDNIKDR
+574 GEN
-584 LAAGESSAD
+584 AAD
-593 EAYFTRLATLSL
+593 EAYFTKLATLSL

-632 VVACNKITFSLPY
+632 VVACNKITFSSPY
-645 VRYAAL
+645 KQYAAL

-676 SISRSVHSGDEILR
+676 SISRSVHSGDEIIR

-695 SGTLNYIFSNYAGG
+695 SGTLNYIFSHYAGG
-709 EGGTFAEVVKKAQD
+709 KGGTFAEIVRKAQE

-745 ILSREAGI
+745 ILSREAGVGI
-753 PLDEKDVEQTPI
+753 DEKDVEISPI
-765 LGPEFFEGDVE
+765 LSEDFFEGDVGD
-776 EFYRKLAENEETF
+776 FYRKLAENETMF
-789 AARYREAA
+789 AERYSSAA
-797 DKGLRQRFVAT
+797 SKGLRQRFVAS
-808 LVKDED
+808 LIKDD
-814 APLGYRACIGLEA
+814 DSPFGYKARIGLED
-827 VAPEHPLFS
+827 VAGSHPLYN
-836 LSGTDNC
+836 LCGTDN
-843 AIIRTDF
+843 AALIQTDF
-850 YPSPLVVQG
+850 YPSPLVIQG